1 MRLPAVLAL
10 ATLVACSGKKD
21 AEPSTQPAEVGQLVR
36 SDAGITA
43 VVTAVDPN
51 DRHVD
56 VDGIDRP
63 VYTHPST
70 RGGRPI
76 DITLRSSPPG
86 AEVAVDGTVLGDT
99 PAYWRGMAD
108 GKEHEFVFTM
118 RGHAIAR
125 YRFVPVSSGVI
136 HGRLDRIHEERDAG
150 AGTPPP
156 EVVPPQPP
164 ASPSAN
170 RPIEPPTL
178 VAPSAD
184 ALPTPDAIAPIPA
197 PVPGTTAPAPSIGP
211 EP

>member
-1 MRLPAVLAL
+1 MHVRVVLAL
-10 ATLVACSGKKD
+10 ATLAACSGKKD
-21 AEPSTQPAEVGQLVR
+21 AEPSSKPAEVGQLVR

-43 VVTAVDPN
+43 VVTAVDP
-51 DRHVD
+51 DERHVD
-56 VDGIDRP
+56 DDGVDRP
-63 VYTHPST
+63 AYAAHPAA

-86 AEVAVDGTVLGDT
+86 AEVAVDGMVLGNT

-150 AGTPPP
+150 VQAPPP

-178 VAPSAD
+178 VAPTTD
-184 ALPTPDAIAPIPA
+184 ALPTPDAVAPA
-197 PVPGTTAPAPSIGP
+197 PVPPPAPSPSIGSQP
-211 EP
+211 

>member
-1 MRLPAVLAL
+1 MHLPVVLAL

-21 AEPSTQPAEVGQLVR
+21 AEPSTKPAEVGQLVR
-36 SDAGITA
+36 SDGGITA
-43 VVTAVDPN
+43 VVTAVDPD
-51 DRHVD
+51 DRHD
-56 VDGIDRP
+56 DEYGAHRAYATQP
-63 VYTHPST
+63 PA

-86 AEVAVDGTVLGDT
+86 AEVAVDGMVLGNT

-108 GKEHEFVFTM
+108 GNEHEFVFTM

-125 YRFVPVSSGVI
+125 YRFVPVASGVI
-136 HGRLDRIHEERDAG
+136 HGRLDRIHEEPDAG
-150 AGTPPP
+150 VQAPPP

-170 RPIEPPTL
+170 RPSEPPTL

-184 ALPTPDAIAPIPA
+184 ALPTPDAIAPTPPA
-197 PVPGTTAPAPSIGP
+197 PPGPQP
-211 EP
+211 